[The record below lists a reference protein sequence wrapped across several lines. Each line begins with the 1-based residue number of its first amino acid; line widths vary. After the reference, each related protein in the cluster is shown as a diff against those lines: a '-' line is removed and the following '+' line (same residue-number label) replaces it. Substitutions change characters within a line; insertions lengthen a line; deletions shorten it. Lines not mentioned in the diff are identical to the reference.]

1 MKLVHLYLI
10 GVFVMIVFLVGST
23 MWQFGQFQG
32 NMKNMQFGLPQE
44 LTQSVPDANQQ
55 IAEMMAQM
63 QTQMQSGA
71 PAATEGEP
79 AAAETKT
86 WTAPDESFSF
96 EYPADWIAM
105 PLDQPVESAAG
116 KILFSA
122 YKTGEY
128 SYSPSYLIIGEKSD
142 TTIENIIEE
151 SKKNIWNKNNQTK
164 ISEYQTINSQSQI
177 IKVLEFEDSTEGLIA
192 GTTFTSQIKIA
203 FAPDNGKIYS
213 IMAIIN
219 QNDLQIFQEIDN
231 VLQSLKIAQ
240 ENKKSSHE

>member
-1 MKLVHLYLI
+1 
-10 GVFVMIVFLVGST
+10 MIAFLVGST
-23 MWQFGQFQG
+23 MWQFNQFQG
-32 NMKNMQFGLPQE
+32 NIKNMQFGLPQE

-63 QTQMQSGA
+63 QTQMQGGA

-122 YKTGEY
+122 YKTGGAAMSSVNSLSVEKSNFDTAQELMEKIETDLRAKNIPAKITRSEIIKGTQTIPVIETEY
-128 SYSPSYLIIGEKSD
+128 SIAESVLGVSINFKTAHAILITAPQKIYVLSATLQNPE
-142 TTIENIIEE
+142 
-151 SKKNIWNKNNQTK
+151 TK
-164 ISEYQTINSQSQI
+164 ILQEVEAI
-177 IKVLEFEDSTEGLIA
+177 IKSASF
-192 GTTFTSQIKIA
+192 K
-203 FAPDNGKIYS
+203 P
-213 IMAIIN
+213 
-219 QNDLQIFQEIDN
+219 EI
-231 VLQSLKIAQ
+231 
-240 ENKKSSHE
+240 